1 MGEQVIVLTDLT
13 KQYGNF
19 TAVDHIRLNIR
30 KGEIFGLLGPN
41 GAGKSTTILM
51 MLGLTEPTS
60 GTVEICGINS
70 TTHPIEVKRKIGYLP
85 EDVGFYDDMTGPE
98 NLIYTARLNG
108 ISDKEA
114 KTKAMELMKR
124 VGLEDQLAKKT
135 GKYSRG
141 MRQRLGLAD
150 VLIKNPEI
158 IILDEPTSGIDPAG
172 VQEFIELIR
181 WLSKEEGLTVLFSS
195 HHLDQ
200 VQKVCDRVG
209 LFSNGQL
216 LALIDMAELK
226 DKKSSG
232 SNTGESG
239 DDVYLKDGW
248 YRLKIYAEDLAGN
261 QEEQEICFAVNRSGP
276 KLTTDAS
283 MQKFLKQKT
292 AQRGWKLKFR
302 VWDVNKMQKEE
313 LQCIFDGKA
322 RNLEEGKDYK
332 KKYRPTAEG
341 FTEYDYEVSEAVFEK
356 EGRYSLKL
364 FLEDEAGH
372 QLPEKEK
379 ILCRD
384 FAIDRTPPICV
395 IDPIKATEK
404 GFQVQTICEDN
415 IDFAKILLY
424 KNGSLYKESKNQK
437 SSWEIS
443 FDHGEK
449 WQLKIFDTA
458 GNKEVRYLL
467 KEELEKELERKKL
480 LPEKKGKHKNRIFET
495 QKQTENGTHGEKQKK
510 AGFLQKETNSLS
522 NEPEREEQEKD
533 RDEGQMTVTVVFIVL
548 SGLSGML
555 YWVKHRQKVQI

>member
-1 MGEQVIVLTDLT
+1 MEQ
-13 KQYGNF
+13 
-19 TAVDHIRLNIR
+19 
-30 KGEIFGLLGPN
+30 
-41 GAGKSTTILM
+41 
-51 MLGLTEPTS
+51 
-60 GTVEICGINS
+60 
-70 TTHPIEVKRKIGYLP
+70 
-85 EDVGFYDDMTGPE
+85 
-98 NLIYTARLNG
+98 
-108 ISDKEA
+108 
-114 KTKAMELMKR
+114 
-124 VGLEDQLAKKT
+124 
-135 GKYSRG
+135 
-141 MRQRLGLAD
+141 
-150 VLIKNPEI
+150 
-158 IILDEPTSGIDPAG
+158 
-172 VQEFIELIR
+172 
-181 WLSKEEGLTVLFSS
+181 LSK
-195 HHLDQ
+195 
-200 VQKVCDRVG
+200 
-209 LFSNGQL
+209 
-216 LALIDMAELK
+216 
-226 DKKSSG
+226 
-232 SNTGESG
+232 
-239 DDVYLKDGW
+239 
-248 YRLKIYAEDLAGN
+248 
-261 QEEQEICFAVNRSGP
+261 
-276 KLTTDAS
+276 
-283 MQKFLKQKT
+283 
-292 AQRGWKLKFR
+292 
-302 VWDVNKMQKEE
+302 
-313 LQCIFDGKA
+313 
-322 RNLEEGKDYK
+322 
-332 KKYRPTAEG
+332 
-341 FTEYDYEVSEAVFEK
+341 
-356 EGRYSLKL
+356 
-364 FLEDEAGH
+364 
-372 QLPEKEK
+372 LPEKEK